1 MTKPFLLSPF
11 SILVISFLLLLN
23 PAAARTEHD
32 STAGSLVKKSQ
43 RTTLVETEYGQVSEV
58 NISAGKNGPYHLEFI
73 TLDPNSLFLPVLLH
87 ADMVFY
93 VHTGSGTLSWADDN
107 ETKTVNLRRGDIYR
121 LQPGSVFYV
130 QGNVD
135 PEREKLRIHALFSN
149 ADDASFEA
157 SIGAYS
163 SIVDL
168 VFGFHTKTLQSAF
181 KVPEEVIEAM
191 RNTTRPP
198 VIVHLASKKRMTFR
212 ELEARFLKTIL
223 GRNGGDFFDFDNK
236 KKKKKKTKVYNIFE
250 AEPDFNNCYGWS
262 ATVDSQ
268 DLRFLKGS
276 NVGVFMVNLTKGSMM
291 GPHWN
296 PSATEIAV
304 VLQGQGMLRMVCSSR
319 AKQSECKNVSFRVK
333 EGDVF
338 AVSRFHPM
346 AQMSFNNDSL
356 IFMGFSTTTK
366 KNYPQFIAGKR
377 SVLQVMDKRILA
389 LSFNV
394 TNTTLDQI
402 VSQQKDSLILDC
414 TSCAEE
420 EESIMEEEIRREK
433 KEEEEKARKKEEE
446 EARKR
451 EEEEEARKREE
462 EEEEEASRQEEERRQ
477 REKEQ
482 EQKQEEE
489 EARKRE
495 KEEEEARKRE
505 EEEAR
510 KREEEEE
517 EEARRQEEE
526 RRQREKE
533 QEQKREEEEYRKR
546 EEEEEAKK
554 RGEEE
559 QEEARQKEEEEEAR
573 RQQVEKQQ
581 ERKREEEERE
591 KNIGEEE
598 GKELEEEEASKR
610 AEKRR
615 REEAK
620 AREQEEARRQGKEGK
635 RIGREEEE
643 KAEWGEPETTL
654 KGGAFWI

>member
-1 MTKPFLLSPF
+1 MTKPFLFAPF
-11 SILVISFLLLLN
+11 SFLAISFFLLLN
-23 PAAARTEHD
+23 PTAALPGHD
-32 STAGSLVKKSQ
+32 STAGSMVKKSQ
-43 RTTLVETEYGQVSEV
+43 RTILVETQYGQVSEV
-58 NISAGKNGPYHLEFI
+58 NISTGENGPYHLEFI

-93 VHTGSGTLSWADDN
+93 VHTGSGTLSWADDD

-130 QGNVD
+130 QSNVD
-135 PEREKLRIHALFSN
+135 PEMEKLRIHAFFSN

-163 SIVDL
+163 SLVDL

-198 VIVHLASKKRMTFR
+198 VIVHVASKKRMTFR

-223 GRNGGDFFDFDNK
+223 GGNRGDFFDFDN

-250 AEPDFNNCYGWS
+250 AGPDFKNCYGWS

-304 VLQGQGMLRMVCSSR
+304 VLQGEGMVRMVCSSR
-319 AKQSECKNVSFRVK
+319 GKQSKCKNMSFRVK

-389 LSFNV
+389 LCFNV

-402 VSQQKDSLILDC
+402 VSQQQDSLILDC

-420 EESIMEEEIRREK
+420 EASIMEEEIRREEK
-433 KEEEEKARKKEEE
+433 KEEEKAR
-446 EARKR
+446 R
-451 EEEEEARKREE
+451 EEEE
-462 EEEEEASRQEEERRQ
+462 RQQ

-533 QEQKREEEEYRKR
+533 QEQKREEEESRKR

-554 RGEEE
+554 REEEE
-559 QEEARQKEEEEEAR
+559 QEEARQREEEEEAR
-573 RQQVEKQQ
+573 RQQ

-591 KNIGEEE
+591 KKIGEEE
-598 GKELEEEEASKR
+598 GKQWEEEEASQR

-620 AREQEEARRQGKEGK
+620 AWEQEEVRKQEKERK
-635 RIGREEEE
+635 TMGREEEE
-643 KAEWGEPETTL
+643 KEEWGEPETTL
-654 KGGAFWI
+654 KRGAFWI